1 MRARPRHPPSRMNTW
16 ERTSVSRPRRF
27 ALSPDDFLSG
37 VRLCIG
43 PDRFIDSPI
52 LSQPSRL
59 GSSCRGLC
67 LSLFSPTRVGSSLTE
82 RPAPFRQGEKATK
95 EFQKNYESQV

>member
-1 MRARPRHPPSRMNTW
+1 MRVRPRHPPSRMNTR
-16 ERTSVSRPRRF
+16 ERTSLSRPRRF
-27 ALSPDDFLSG
+27 AFTPDDLLSG

-43 PDRFIDSPI
+43 PDRFIDSPVI
-52 LSQPSRL
+52 SHSSRL
-59 GSSCRGLC
+59 GSSCRGFC
-67 LSLFSPTRVGSSLTE
+67 LSLFLPTRVGSSLTE